1 MGEQQDG
8 GGDESRGI
16 EEVFPWVQE
25 TGCIRFQRG
34 AQLRDEVQAHCQ
46 QSQEQEPGHAQRPQE
61 QAAFVGRV
69 FKGAPSARQHAQD
82 EEAQRL
88 PEAAAE
94 QEELP
99 FARLALRQVPQGR
112 LTPAA
117 VGVQEFPRG
126 ARSRGARMEPAGG
139 VGPPVRQPGMVQ
151 QVHKHDRLN
160 QAQGAEG
167 DEQGSP
173 AFVEH
178 DQGKAQNAEEGED
191 VPVIEQGMRQP
202 QQEQERQAP
211 HEAFPEVDSLL
222 LPPVQLDE
230 EAESEQEGEEQ
241 EGFADKEM
249 FIGPVR
255 RAVGR
260 SLPSFRRGHGEIEVE
275 VVVRV
280 DDDDAQQGQSP
291 EDIQNGDARGRGRR
305 SGGSPGGHG
314 VSRGGKRMGAVPP
327 RASWPIGPLP
337 EWGPV
342 PRGDPPGCGRP

>member
-1 MGEQQDG
+1 
-8 GGDESRGI
+8 
-16 EEVFPWVQE
+16 
-25 TGCIRFQRG
+25 
-34 AQLRDEVQAHCQ
+34 
-46 QSQEQEPGHAQRPQE
+46 
-61 QAAFVGRV
+61 
-69 FKGAPSARQHAQD
+69 
-82 EEAQRL
+82 
-88 PEAAAE
+88 
-94 QEELP
+94 
-99 FARLALRQVPQGR
+99 
-112 LTPAA
+112 
-117 VGVQEFPRG
+117 
-126 ARSRGARMEPAGG
+126 MEPAGG

-178 DQGKAQNAEEGED
+178 DQGKAQGAEEGED
-191 VPVIEQGMRQP
+191 VSVIEQGMRQT

-230 EAESEQEGEEQ
+230 EAEAEQEGEEQ

-314 VSRGGKRMGAVPP
+314 VSRGGKRMGAAPP

-342 PRGDPPGCGRP
+342 PRGDPPGYGRP